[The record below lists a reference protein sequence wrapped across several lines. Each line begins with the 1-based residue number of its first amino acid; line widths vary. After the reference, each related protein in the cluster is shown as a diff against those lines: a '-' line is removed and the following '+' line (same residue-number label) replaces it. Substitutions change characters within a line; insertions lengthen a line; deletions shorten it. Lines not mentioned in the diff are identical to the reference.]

1 MLNNQTMKTCNV
13 CGETKPLSEYYPT
26 QFKSKE
32 FPDKIYYH
40 GKCKSCFI
48 KAKQKD
54 YTPEKGRDKNLRY
67 NYGIT
72 LEEYNT
78 LLSNQN
84 GKCATCGT
92 TEPGGRKSGRG
103 GGTNVFVVDH
113 CHDTGKVRG
122 LLCHSCNR
130 AMGLLGD
137 NVSVIES
144 MIKYLEQ
151 HETNVS

>member
-1 MLNNQTMKTCNV
+1 MRTCNI
-13 CGETKPLSEYYPT
+13 CGETKALTEYYVNN
-26 QFKSKE
+26 KGNL
-32 FPDKIYYH
+32 H
-40 GKCKSCFI
+40 GKCKKCYV
-48 KAKQKD
+48 KKQQEN

-78 LLSNQN
+78 LLSNQD

-103 GGTNVFVVDH
+103 GGTNVFVDH

-144 MIKYLEQ
+144 MIKYLESYE
-151 HETNVS
+151 H

>member
-1 MLNNQTMKTCNV
+1 MRTCNI
-13 CGETKPLSEYYPT
+13 CGETKPLTEYYFNNRGYP
-26 QFKSKE
+26 
-32 FPDKIYYH
+32 H
-40 GKCKSCFI
+40 GKCKSCYV
-48 KAKQKD
+48 KKQQEN
-54 YTPEKGRDKNLRY
+54 YTPEKGRDKNLRHA
-67 NYGIT
+67 YGIT
-72 LEEYNT
+72 LQEYNEM
-78 LLSNQN
+78 LEEQDH
-84 GKCATCGT
+84 KCATCGT

-144 MIKYLEQ
+144 MIKYLEEY
-151 HETNVS
+151 ETNVS

>member
-1 MLNNQTMKTCNV
+1 MKTCNI
-13 CGETKPLSEYYPT
+13 CGQTKALTEYYINNYGYP
-26 QFKSKE
+26 
-32 FPDKIYYH
+32 H
-40 GKCKSCFI
+40 GKCKKCYV
-48 KAKQKD
+48 KKQQ
-54 YTPEKGRDKNLRY
+54 EKYDPLKKRNENLKRC
-67 NYGIT
+67 YGIT
-72 LEEYNT
+72 LNKYNEM
-78 LLSNQN
+78 LEKQD

-144 MIKYLEQ
+144 MIKYLEE
-151 HETNVS
+151 HKH